1 MSKNFIFINSRL
13 EASCF
18 KPGQIL
24 SADENLPE
32 IAVAGRSNVGKSSLI
47 NALLNTKIAKTGQTP
62 GKTRSI
68 NFYNIEIKDAAASEK
83 TIQKFRLVD
92 LPGYGYAARSKDERN
107 EWKKLISA
115 YISKRENLKLVL
127 HLVDFRHGLLKNDKV
142 LQEWLRAYEKNI
154 FVVFTKADKIPKSKW
169 LSTKQS
175 YIKDGLFSCDV
186 PIITSSD
193 KKEGIEA
200 LSEFV
205 ANFVLK
211 N

>member
-1 MSKNFIFINSRL
+1 MSKIIFINTRL

-18 KPGQIL
+18 KPGQL
-24 SADENLPE
+24 LPEDNSLPE

-68 NFYNIEIKDAAASEK
+68 NFYNIKIKDTEK
-83 TIQKFRLVD
+83 SFRLVD

-107 EWKKLISA
+107 EWQKLISA
-115 YISKRENLKLVL
+115 YISRRENLKLIL
-127 HLVDFRHGLLKNDKV
+127 HLVDFRHGLLKNDKD
-142 LQEWLRAYEKNI
+142 LQEWINSYEKNI

-175 YIKDGLFSCDV
+175 YIKDGLFSCDI

-193 KKEGIEA
+193 KKEGVDA
-200 LSEFV
+200 LGEFI
-205 ANFVLK
+205 ADYLAK
-211 N
+211 EKE